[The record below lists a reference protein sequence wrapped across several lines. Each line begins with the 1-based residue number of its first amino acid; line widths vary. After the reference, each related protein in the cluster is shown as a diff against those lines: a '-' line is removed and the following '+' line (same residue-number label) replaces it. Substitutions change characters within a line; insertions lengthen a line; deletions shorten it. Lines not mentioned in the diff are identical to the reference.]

1 MEYETSL
8 TDATVRTADQDD
20 TNEIMSLW
28 DGYAD
33 TLVDYDER
41 FRIEEGGRV
50 KWEDYF
56 TNSLVNSSRG
66 DILLAQR
73 DEDVIGALEV
83 RVTGGHPVFKF
94 GKHGMVYGHYVH
106 PEYRGEGAGR
116 ALLEAA
122 QEWFREKE
130 MPFWRIEVLHG
141 VEEEALY
148 RDIGMKPMEVIYEKE
163 LVDDDAR

>member
-1 MEYETSL
+1 M
-8 TDATVRTADQDD
+8 
-20 TNEIMSLW
+20 
-28 DGYAD
+28 
-33 TLVDYDER
+33 
-41 FRIEEGGRV
+41 GRLLH
-50 KWEDYF
+50 EQP
-56 TNSLVNSSRG
+56 G
-66 DILLAQR
+66 ELLAR
-73 DEDVIGALEV
+73 GHPPRPARRGRHRRAEV